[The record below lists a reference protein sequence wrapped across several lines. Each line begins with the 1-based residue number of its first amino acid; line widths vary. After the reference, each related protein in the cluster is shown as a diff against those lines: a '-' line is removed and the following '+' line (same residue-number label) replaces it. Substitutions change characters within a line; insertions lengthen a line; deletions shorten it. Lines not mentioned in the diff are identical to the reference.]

1 MKRGTGKQAGGQVT
15 VFISL
20 IMMCMFAFFCVLL
33 ESARTAGARW
43 YLQAA
48 ASSALDSVF
57 SQYHRQLWD
66 SYRLLFA
73 EYDGEEELE
82 ADFAEFMR
90 PYLETENWYPVEL
103 DSASAEGILRATD
116 EDGLYFE
123 QEILDY
129 MKYGVWNLDFDAS
142 TVDGLWDSAKEAAA
156 VKDVAAAYRGHAK
169 EALKLEKSLEAIS
182 KSLAEQEA
190 KKKEGMSRLNAYD
203 GPGFRREAEKLIREL
218 ERMPGLVKA
227 YQKRADELAKG
238 LEKSRMAYD
247 GKRQECSAQVQQLL
261 EQEIREYEA
270 YVAVDGQRRREIEAL
285 EPLAGEQIQLVR
297 QVIEE
302 AKEVER
308 TIDEWEDDDEDDDGP
323 DLNALWRPVKRHFD
337 RLEIRR
343 LSFSHGVK
351 DKEKEGWLNQVESM
365 YQSGLL
371 SLVLPEGTAVS
382 EKKANMTE
390 APSGNEMFLAD
401 GRSIGFL
408 DHLLVNEYCG
418 QFFQNF
424 CSQDGKAGNT
434 GGKGNAGIAGSTE
447 GKGIA
452 SGTGNTGK
460 TGGTGAGQQNSGAH
474 NRPEATVLDYEVE
487 YLIGGR
493 ETDEGN
499 LTDVVQRLLAIREGL
514 NFVHILSDS
523 KKRSEARNLAMV
535 VTGAAAATPLLL
547 VTAFF
552 IMSVW
557 ALGESLMDIRGLLDG
572 KRVALIKSGEDWN
585 LELDHLLTMGER
597 RSVETGGSERGL
609 DYLSW
614 LKILLF
620 MEKAVLQEYRMMD
633 IMQMNLMLGQKS
645 FRMRRGV
652 YQVDI
657 EGKFCGKHVFFS
669 LGFVEKLLGQ
679 TDHVYPMEVR
689 MERSY

>member
-1 MKRGTGKQAGGQVT
+1 MKRGTGARHQADGQVT

-43 YLQAA
+43 YLQTA

-82 ADFAEFMR
+82 ADFAAFIQ
-90 PYLETENWYPVEL
+90 PYLETENWYPMEFE
-103 DSASAEGILRATD
+103 SASAESVLRATD
-116 EDGLYFE
+116 EGGLYFE

-190 KKKEGMSRLNAYD
+190 KKREGMSRLNAYD
-203 GPGFRREAEKLIREL
+203 GPGFRRTAGKLIQEM
-218 ERMPGLVKA
+218 ERMPGLVET
-227 YQKRADELAKG
+227 YRKRADELARG
-238 LEKSRMAYD
+238 LEKSRASYE
-247 GKRQECSAQVQQLL
+247 GKSQECSTQVRQLL
-261 EQEIREYEA
+261 EQEIQEYEA

-285 EPLAGEQIQLVR
+285 EPLSGEQIQLVR

-337 RLEIRR
+337 RLEIRK
-343 LSFSHGVK
+343 LSFAHGVK
-351 DKEKEGWLNQVESM
+351 DKEKEGWLNQVEGM

-371 SLVLPEGTAVS
+371 SLVVPEGAVVS

-390 APSGNEMFLAD
+390 APSKTEMFSED
-401 GRSIGFL
+401 SRSIRFL

-418 QFFQNF
+418 QFFKNF
-424 CSQDGKAGNT
+424 CSQLEN
-434 GGKGNAGIAGSTE
+434 TE
-447 GKGIA
+447 GA
-452 SGTGNTGK
+452 DQSDNAA
-460 TGGTGAGQQNSGAH
+460 GG
-474 NRPEATVLDYEVE
+474 REKTVLDYEVE

-499 LTDVVQRLLAIREGL
+499 LTDVVQHLLAIREGL
-514 NFVHILSDS
+514 NFVHILSDPQ
-523 KKRSEARNLAMV
+523 KRAEARNLAMA

-557 ALGESLMDIRGLLDG
+557 ALGEALMDVRGLLAG
-572 KRVALIKSGEDWN
+572 KKVALIKSKEDWS
-585 LELDHLLTMGER
+585 LELDHLLEMGKSR
-597 RSVETGGSERGL
+597 NVEPGGSQQGL
-609 DYLSW
+609 NYLSW

-620 MEKAVLQEYRMMD
+620 MEKIVPQEYRMMD
-633 IMQMNLMLGQKS
+633 LMQMNLMQGQGS

-652 YQVDI
+652 YQVEID
-657 EGKFCGKHVFFS
+657 GKICGKHVFFS
-669 LGFVEKLLGQ
+669 LGFVEKLLGE
-679 TDHVYPMEVR
+679 TDHVYPMTVKA
-689 MERSY
+689 ERAY